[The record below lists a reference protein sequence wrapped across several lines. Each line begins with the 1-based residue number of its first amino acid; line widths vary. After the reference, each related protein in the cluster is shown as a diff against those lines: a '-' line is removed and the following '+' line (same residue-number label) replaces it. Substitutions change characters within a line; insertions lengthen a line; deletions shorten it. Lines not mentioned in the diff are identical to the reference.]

1 MHKYIVHKDELFER
15 YDDALFKG
23 YVRTRPQVTKM
34 DPYLSYVGPKI
45 PMESW
50 KQILGFF
57 DWAYKEHK
65 VEAQVRLY
73 LNQKQGTWRAWA
85 FPQEGE
91 AAATM
96 EIAEAC
102 DVECKKTELYSA
114 KGWIEAGT
122 VHSHAAMSAFQSG
135 TDKSNED
142 TKQGIHIT
150 VGKLDERVYDR
161 HGRLTFRGIFY
172 NVDWSDWFQLPPGLE
187 GLPAPLYSTVMQY
200 FLTQHVTETAFPD
213 TWKENLKKKEW
224 VPKKWARSPELNWPA
239 WIDESYPIDAE
250 QEQPHL
256 VDAKLERV
264 GNQILQACAAKGVD
278 VIRLFQCAEVGAG
291 FCDPTALA
299 EEELLDELETICF
312 KEGVTL
318 ADLEALII
326 AQSNKT

>member
-1 MHKYIVHKDELFER
+1 MDKYIVNKDEVFER

-45 PMESW
+45 SMESW
-50 KQILGFF
+50 KQILAFF
-57 DWAYKEHK
+57 DWAYKEHQ

-91 AAATM
+91 AAATK
-96 EIAEAC
+96 EVAEAC
-102 DVECKKTELYSA
+102 DGECKKTELYSA

-150 VGKLDERVYDR
+150 VGKLDERVYDL

-187 GLPAPLYSTVMQY
+187 TLPAALHNTVMQY
-200 FLTQHVTETAFPD
+200 FLTEHVTETAFPD
-213 TWKENLKKKEW
+213 AWKENLKKKEW
-224 VPKKWARSPELNWPA
+224 VPKKWAAGYPNSNWPA
-239 WIDESYPIDAE
+239 WMDESYPIDAV

-256 VDAKLERV
+256 VDAKLKKA
-264 GNQILQACAAKGVD
+264 GNQILQACAAKAVD
-278 VIRLFQCAEVGAG
+278 VIRLFQCADVGPDFYG
-291 FCDPTALA
+291 TTTLA
-299 EEELLDELETICF
+299 EEELLDELKTICF

-318 ADLEALII
+318 ADLEASII
-326 AQSNKT
+326 EQPQ

>member
-1 MHKYIVHKDELFER
+1 MNQYIVNKDQVFER

-45 PMESW
+45 SMESW
-50 KQILGFF
+50 KQILAFF

-91 AAATM
+91 AAATT
-96 EIAEAC
+96 EVAEAC

-135 TDKSNED
+135 MDKSNED
-142 TKQGIHIT
+142 TKHGIHIT
-150 VGKLDERVYDR
+150 VGKLDERVYDL

-172 NVDWSDWFQLPPGLE
+172 SVGWSDWFQLPPGLE
-187 GLPAPLYSTVMQY
+187 GLPAALHSTVIQY
-200 FLTQHVTETAFPD
+200 FLTEHVTETAFPD
-213 TWKENLKKKEW
+213 VWKENLKKKQW
-224 VPKKWARSPELNWPA
+224 VPTKWAGYPTGYPE
-239 WIDESYPIDAE
+239 
-250 QEQPHL
+250 
-256 VDAKLERV
+256 
-264 GNQILQACAAKGVD
+264 
-278 VIRLFQCAEVGAG
+278 
-291 FCDPTALA
+291 
-299 EEELLDELETICF
+299 
-312 KEGVTL
+312 
-318 ADLEALII
+318 
-326 AQSNKT
+326 SN

>member
-1 MHKYIVHKDELFER
+1 MDKYIVNKDEVFER

-45 PMESW
+45 SMESW

-91 AAATM
+91 AAATT
-96 EIAEAC
+96 EVAEAC

-150 VGKLDERVYDR
+150 VGKLDERVYDL

-187 GLPAPLYSTVMQY
+187 GLPAALHSTVMQY
-200 FLTQHVTETAFPD
+200 FLTEHVTETAFPD
-213 TWKENLKKKEW
+213 AWKENLKKKEW
-224 VPKKWARSPELNWPA
+224 VPKKWAGDPKSNGPA
-239 WIDESYPIDAE
+239 WMDEHYPIDAE

-256 VDAKLERV
+256 VDAKLERA

-278 VIRLFQCAEVGAG
+278 VIRLFQCADVGPDFYG
-291 FCDPTALA
+291 PTTLA
-299 EEELLDELETICF
+299 EEEVLDELEAICF

-326 AQSNKT
+326 EQPQ

>member
-1 MHKYIVHKDELFER
+1 MDKYIVNKDEVFER

-45 PMESW
+45 SMESW
-50 KQILGFF
+50 KQILAFF
-57 DWAYKEHK
+57 DCAYKEHK

-91 AAATM
+91 AAATT
-96 EIAEAC
+96 EVAEAC
-102 DVECKKTELYSA
+102 DVECKRTELYSA
-114 KGWIEAGT
+114 KGWIEAGS
-122 VHSHAAMSAFQSG
+122 VHSHAALSAFQSG

-150 VGKLDERVYDR
+150 VGRLDERVYDL

-187 GLPAPLYSTVMQY
+187 GLPAALHTTVMQY
-200 FLTQHVTETAFPD
+200 FLTEHVTETAFPD
-213 TWKENLKKKEW
+213 AWKENLKKKEW
-224 VPKKWARSPELNWPA
+224 VPKKWAGNPKSNWQA
-239 WIDESYPIDAE
+239 WMDEYYPIDTE

-256 VDAKLERV
+256 VDAKLERA
-264 GNQILQACAAKGVD
+264 GNQILQACAAKDVD
-278 VIRLFQCAEVGAG
+278 VIRLIQCADVGPNFYG
-291 FCDPTALA
+291 PTTLA

-318 ADLEALII
+318 ADLEAWII
-326 AQSNKT
+326 EQPQ